1 MAAFEPAFE
10 IMIRN
15 EGGYV
20 NHTVSGDRG
29 GQTFAGI
36 ARNFHNDWEGWNLI
50 DQNDTDNPR
59 LTELVREFYKAK
71 FWDKVKGDDIDD
83 QAVAET
89 LFDFAVNAGYRT
101 ASKLAQLVVDAT
113 PDGIIGPKTLAKI
126 NAVDGEHFV
135 AKYALAKV
143 ARYVEICKRD
153 RSQMKFMLG
162 WLNRTLRGAA

>member
-1 MAAFEPAFE
+1 MANFEPAFE
-10 IMIRN
+10 QMIRN

-36 ARNFHNDWEGWNLI
+36 ARNFHGQWEGWQLI
-50 DQNDTDNPR
+50 DRNDMDNPR
-59 LTELVREFYKAK
+59 LTELVREFYKTH
-71 FWDKVKGDDIDD
+71 FWDKIKGDDIAA
-83 QAVAET
+83 QGIAET

-101 ASKLAQLVVDAT
+101 AGKLAQLVVGAT
-113 PDGIIGPKTLAKI
+113 PDGIIGPKSLKAI
-126 NAVDGEHFV
+126 NAADEQHFM

-143 ARYVEICKRD
+143 ARYVEIVKRD

-162 WLNRTLRGAA
+162 WLNRTLNGAA

>member
-1 MAAFEPAFE
+1 MADFEPAFE

-36 ARNFHNDWEGWNLI
+36 ARNFHSGWEGWQLI
-50 DQNDTDNPR
+50 DRNDMDNPR
-59 LTELVREFYKAK
+59 LTELVREFYKTD
-71 FWDKVKGDDIDD
+71 FWDKIKGDKIDS
-83 QAVAET
+83 QQIAET

-101 ASKLAQLVVDAT
+101 AGKLAQLVVGAT
-113 PDGIIGPKTLAKI
+113 PDGIIGPVSLKAI
-126 NAVDGEHFV
+126 NAVEEEHFV

-143 ARYVEICKRD
+143 ARYLEIVKRD
-153 RSQMKFMLG
+153 RSQMKFMVG
-162 WLNRTLRGAA
+162 WLNRTLRDVA